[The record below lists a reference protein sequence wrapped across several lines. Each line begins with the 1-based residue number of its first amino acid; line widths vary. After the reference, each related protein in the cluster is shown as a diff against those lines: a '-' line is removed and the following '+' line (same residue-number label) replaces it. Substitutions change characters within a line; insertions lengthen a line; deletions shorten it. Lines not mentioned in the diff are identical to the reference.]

1 MCTHPV
7 QSYNGLYWD
16 NIYTALCLFVPG
28 GKPSLVQHMMMTS
41 KICHSDNLRNFS
53 IFENFSIVH
62 CRYKLNTTL
71 LFFLTPKFLILNA
84 ALEVVPL
91 VNLFLSFFFYFTR
104 SLINKENVIDKE
116 HSFCYTLS
124 EKKWIST
131 LLNLLSFL
139 ISTQNRF
146 HMRFQFISIFFLEP
160 LPHPKYIAFPSNYQ
174 QILKLM
180 LYNINNKATRI

>member
-1 MCTHPV
+1 MYTHLV

-28 GKPSLVQHMMMTS
+28 RKPSLVQHMMMPS

-62 CRYKLNTTL
+62 CRYKLNTSH

-84 ALEVVPL
+84 ALVKVPL
-91 VNLFLSFFFYFTR
+91 VNLFLFFYFTK

-116 HSFCYTLS
+116 YSVIHSL
-124 EKKWIST
+124 KKNDFQRYWIYSV
-131 LLNLLSFL
+131 F
-139 ISTQNRF
+139 
-146 HMRFQFISIFFLEP
+146 
-160 LPHPKYIAFPSNYQ
+160 
-174 QILKLM
+174 
-180 LYNINNKATRI
+180 